1 MAHTLRFEAAQY
13 FGICSSKVCCPAPLK
28 SESRGRGERPQGK
41 AGCSSRME
49 QCPFK
54 ENGKTVYKAKD
65 HSHEYFGE
73 EVLSVKRQVFIIL
86 KRARS

>member
-1 MAHTLRFEAAQY
+1 
-13 FGICSSKVCCPAPLK
+13 
-28 SESRGRGERPQGK
+28 
-41 AGCSSRME
+41 ME

-73 EVLSVKRQVFIIL
+73 EVLAVKRQVFIIL